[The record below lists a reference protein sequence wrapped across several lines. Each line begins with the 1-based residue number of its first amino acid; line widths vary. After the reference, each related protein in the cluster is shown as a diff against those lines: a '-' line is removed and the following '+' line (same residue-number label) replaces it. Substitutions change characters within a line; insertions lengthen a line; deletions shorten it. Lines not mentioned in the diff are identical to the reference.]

1 MTNNNTTGNRLL
13 HLKGSDYEI
22 VPNEPDIRG
31 WDVRDETTR
40 HIGKVEDLIFDPQA
54 GKVRYMVVKVDRAY
68 DKQPNRNVLVPI
80 GLAKLENTDEDA
92 FLPGITT
99 EQLAAL
105 PQYDGTV
112 TKEIENKIRTV
123 LAGAG
128 GAALLNEAAN
138 NVDEFYS
145 HDHFDDA
152 NLYGKNKEGETTVP
166 VIEEA
171 VNIGKH
177 TVETGGAYIRS
188 KIVEQ
193 PVEQTIRLQEE
204 HVQVERTPVDK
215 PLGNTD
221 FDAFKE
227 GVIELKEYA
236 EVPVVSKEARVV
248 EEVVIGKEVAE
259 HEETVR
265 DTARKTEVNVEN
277 VTPEN
282 DTSLASIKNDA
293 KTNL

>member
-1 MTNNNTTGNRLL
+1 MTNDTTTGNRL
-13 HLKGSDYEI
+13 HQLKGSDYEI

-31 WDVRDETTR
+31 WDVRDESTR

-54 GKVRYMVVKVDRAY
+54 RKVRYMVVKVDKDY
-68 DKQPNRNVLVPI
+68 GNQSNRNVLVPI
-80 GLAKLENTDEDA
+80 GLAKLESTDEDA
-92 FLPGITT
+92 FLSGITT

-112 TKEIENKIRTV
+112 TGDIENKIRTV

-128 GAALLNEAAN
+128 SLALLNETGN
-138 NVDEFYS
+138 NRDEFYN
-145 HDHFDDA
+145 HDHFNDA
-152 NLYGKNKEGETTVP
+152 NLYGKNKEGETTIP
-166 VIEEA
+166 VIEESL
-171 VNIGKH
+171 NIGKQ

-193 PVEQTIRLQEE
+193 PVEQTVRLQEE

-215 PLGNTD
+215 PVSNTN

-248 EEVVIGKEVAE
+248 EEVVVGKEVAE
-259 HEETVR
+259 RTETVK
-265 DTARKTEVNVEN
+265 DTVRKTEVNIEDI
-277 VTPEN
+277 TPEN
-282 DTSLASIKNDA
+282 NTSSASIKNEA

>member
-1 MTNNNTTGNRLL
+1 MTNDITKGNRLQS
-13 HLKGSDYEI
+13 LKGSDYEI

-40 HIGKVEDLIFDPQA
+40 QIGKVEDLIFDPQA
-54 GKVRYMVVKVDRAY
+54 RKVRYMVVKVDKAY
-68 DKQPNRNVLVPI
+68 DKQSNRDVLVPI
-80 GLAKLENTDEDA
+80 GLARLENTDEDA
-92 FLPGITT
+92 FLPRITT

-105 PQYDGTV
+105 PQYNGTV
-112 TKEIENKIRTV
+112 TTEMENTIRNV

-128 GAALLNEAAN
+128 GAVLMNEAAN
-138 NVDEFYS
+138 NADEFYS
-145 HDHFDDA
+145 HDHFNEA
-152 NLYGKNKEGETTVP
+152 NLYGKNKEGETIIP
-166 VIEEA
+166 VIEENI
-171 VNIGKH
+171 NIGKE

-188 KIVEQ
+188 RIVEQ
-193 PVEQTIRLQEE
+193 PVEQTIQLQEE

-215 PLGNTD
+215 PVGNTD

-236 EVPVVSKEARVV
+236 EVPVVAKEARVV

-259 HEETVR
+259 RTETIK
-265 DTARKTEVNVEN
+265 DTVRKTEVEVEN
-277 VTPEN
+277 VTPQN
-282 DTSLASIKNDA
+282 NTSSIKNDA